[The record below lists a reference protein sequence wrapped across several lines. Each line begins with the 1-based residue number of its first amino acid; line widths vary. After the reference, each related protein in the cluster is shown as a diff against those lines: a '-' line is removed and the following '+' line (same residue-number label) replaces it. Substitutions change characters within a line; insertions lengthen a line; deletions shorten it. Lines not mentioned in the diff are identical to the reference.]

1 MDLTLATPVQYVP
14 RVGPARAKLLAKLG
28 IETVH
33 DLLYYIPFRYDDFS
47 IVSPI
52 AKVRPGETVTIGG
65 TVTAFHNAFTKSGKK
80 MQEVKVSDESGTLE
94 VIWFNQPFLVRVLPV
109 GTIVRLAGKI
119 DWYGHKLVMSSPSY
133 EVTGR
138 DPVNVPPAYSAISPI
153 MTGSRPVIQSLHT
166 GRLVPVY
173 SETAGLT
180 SKWLRGR
187 ISFVLETVLK
197 HLNDTIPES
206 VQSDHHLVPLARA
219 IQSVHFPDSIVR
231 SETARRRLAFDE
243 LFFLQLRAWHER
255 RVWELSKKSHACRI
269 DEKKVT
275 ELIASLPFTLTDDQH
290 GSIKEIL
297 HDLTRTYPMNRLL
310 EGDVGSGKTV
320 VAMIAMY
327 VAHLN
332 GLQSVLMAPTQILA
346 EQHHKTIKGFLEP
359 FGISVALITGNRSMN
374 QESGIRVKLHPGI
387 LVGTHAL
394 LSKKIKYQR
403 LGLVVIDEQQRFG
416 VVQRGTLEEM
426 TKRGNTPHLLTMTAT
441 PIPRTIARTIM
452 GNLDL
457 SVLATIPGG
466 RKKIKTWVVPNEKRD
481 KSYPW
486 ITQQIN
492 QTGGQ
497 VFVICPLID
506 ESETLFTA
514 KAATT
519 EYIRLK
525 SLFPE
530 LQLGLLHGRMKPK
543 EKTEVLDAFRRG
555 DIHMLVATPVVEVGI
570 DIPNATIMV
579 IEAAE
584 RFGLSQLH
592 QLRGRVGRGDLQ
604 SYCLLFTEQ
613 GEERTL
619 TRLKSME
626 TTHSGPVL
634 ADIDLQLRG
643 PGELFGTRQ
652 HGIPDLHVARW
663 TDTALIAETGKSV
676 KELVASDPSLTAFPL
691 LRDKLGESTIKTI
704 TVD

>member
-1 MDLTLATPVQYVP
+1 M
-14 RVGPARAKLLAKLG
+14 GPARAKLLAKLG
-28 IETVH
+28 IETVR

-52 AKVRPGETVTIGG
+52 ARVQPGETVTVGG

-80 MQEVKVSDESGTLE
+80 MQEVKVSDESGVLD

-109 GTIVRLAGKI
+109 GTRVRLAGKI
-119 DWYGHKLVMSSPSY
+119 DWYGHKLAMSSPSY
-133 EVTGR
+133 EVTGPG
-138 DPVNVPPAYSAISPI
+138 PVN
-153 MTGSRPVIQSLHT
+153 GESLHT

-187 ISFVLETVLK
+187 IAFVLETMVN
-197 HLNDTIPES
+197 HLTDSIPKS
-206 VQSDHHLVPLARA
+206 IQTHHHLVPLTQA
-219 IQSVHFPDSIVR
+219 IQKIHFPESIEQTEDS
-231 SETARRRLAFDE
+231 RRRLAFDE

-255 RVWELSKKSHACRI
+255 RVWEQTKKSHTCQV

-275 ELIASLPFTLTDDQH
+275 ELIASLPFTLTDDQR
-290 GSIKEIL
+290 GSIDEIL
-297 HDLTRTYPMNRLL
+297 HDLTRPYPMNRLL

-332 GLQSVLMAPTQILA
+332 GFQSVLMAPTQILA
-346 EQHHKTIKGFLEP
+346 EQHYKTIKGFLEP
-359 FGISVALITGNRSMN
+359 FDVRVGLITGSQKIEESQVVSPPRTRGSSEKQALDSRLRGNDNREHN
-374 QESGIRVKLHPGI
+374 NI
-387 LVGTHAL
+387 LIGTHAL
-394 LSKKIKYQR
+394 LSKKLKFNK

-416 VVQRGTLEEM
+416 VLQRSALEEM
-426 TKRGNTPHLLTMTAT
+426 SKRGKTPHLLTMTAT

-457 SVLATIPGG
+457 SVLATIPDG
-466 RKKIKTWVVPNEKRD
+466 RKKIKTWVVPNEKRE

-486 ITQQIN
+486 ITAQISE
-492 QTGGQ
+492 TGGQ

-506 ESETLFTA
+506 QSETLAAVKSA
-514 KAATT
+514 KA
-519 EYIRLK
+519 EYERLVT
-525 SLFPE
+525 LFPGHT
-530 LQLGLLHGRMKPK
+530 LGLLHGRMKPK
-543 EKTEVLDAFRRG
+543 EKNAVLDGFRRG
-555 DIHMLVATPVVEVGI
+555 DMQILVATPVVEVGI
-570 DIPNATIMV
+570 DIPNATIMI

-592 QLRGRVGRGDLQ
+592 QLRGRVGRGTLQ

-613 GEERTL
+613 IEEQTQN
-619 TRLKSME
+619 RLKAME
-626 TTHSGPVL
+626 TTHSGPLL
-634 ADIDLQLRG
+634 AEIDLALRG

-652 HGIPDLHVARW
+652 HGIPDLHIARW
-663 TDTALIAETGKSV
+663 TDTTLIAETGVSV
-676 KELVASDPSLTAFPL
+676 KELVTLDPSLTRRISPL
-691 LRDKLGESTIKTI
+691 ERETGGEYNNTQWTRLTK
-704 TVD
+704 